1 MAVGR
6 FAGNASVNLSSHVY
20 TVHPYYALT
29 AFAWKRIETSWRV
42 HYLWSSENTEPPR
55 TFGAR
60 SIQPGQAYHFN
71 ATLSYQIAKHVWLG
85 ANGYFLKQITD
96 PEING
101 IALEDSREQVGAI
114 GPGAAWNHS
123 HWFLNMNGYRELGAK
138 NRPTG
143 NKMCSGL
150 RRFSDPDEC
159 SNASRRCL
167 PITKKMEFSTWQGH
181 RDGAM

>member
-1 MAVGR
+1 MEAVI
-6 FAGNASVNLSSHVY
+6 AGAHVNAGPNSTAEGWGDL
-20 TVHPYYALT
+20 TVSPSILQWNGKQPGAVTINQRVVFDFDLPV
-29 AFAWKRIETSWRV
+29 V

-55 TFGAR
+55 TVGAR
-60 SIQPGQAYHFN
+60 SIQPRQAYHFN

-101 IALEDSREQVGAI
+101 IALEDSPEQVGAI

-123 HWFLNMNGYRELGAK
+123 HWFLYMNGSRELGAE

-143 NKMCSGL
+143 NKIVI
-150 RRFSDPDEC
+150 RAEKVF
-159 SNASRRCL
+159 
-167 PITKKMEFSTWQGH
+167 
-181 RDGAM
+181 